1 MRIMQIIDQVRTRHH
16 LRFDKLIPALQQMF
30 VEGCEVPLRHRHDIG
45 GQGGSILLMPAWQAG
60 GFLGIKTV
68 SIFPANREHG
78 LPSVHAAYLLM
89 DAATGVPLAMLDGNE
104 ITARRTAAASALA
117 ARYLARRDAQRLL
130 VVGGGRVARLLPQA
144 YLAVRPITRVMVW
157 TRRRDPG
164 LRLVEELRSDGFDAI
179 LNEDLKAAVG
189 AADIVSCATLSETPL
204 VHGAWLAPGTHLDL
218 IGGFAPAMRE
228 SDDACFAG
236 SRVFIDTEEALL
248 KAGDLLAPI
257 ASGVFRAA
265 DVCATLTGLCRSS
278 HAGRADAREVT
289 VFKSV
294 GSALEDL
301 AAATLVYLSED
312 AIAAN
317 HLNAGPQPS

>member
-1 MRIMQIIDQVRTRHH
+1 MHVIDQARTRQH
-16 LRFDKLIPALQQMF
+16 LRFDQLIPALERMF
-30 VEGCEVPLRHRHDIG
+30 VAGCEVPLRHRHDIG
-45 GQGGSILLMPAWQAG
+45 TKGGSILLMPAWQVDG
-60 GFLGIKTV
+60 LLGIKTV

-78 LPSVHAAYLLM
+78 LPGLHATYLLM
-89 DAATGVPLAMLDGNE
+89 NAATGVPLAMLDGNE

-117 ARYLARRDAQRLL
+117 ARYLARVDARHLL

-144 YLAVRPITRVMVW
+144 YQAVRPITRVSVW
-157 TRRRDPG
+157 TRRSAPG
-164 LRLVEELRSDGFDAI
+164 LGLVEEFRRAGFDAA
-179 LNEDLKAAVG
+179 LVEDLPAAVA
-189 AADIVSCATLSETPL
+189 AADIVSCATLAEAPL

-228 SDDACFAG
+228 SDDACFVG

-248 KAGDLLAPI
+248 KAGDLLVPI

-265 DVCATLTGLCRSS
+265 DVCATLAGLCRGV
-278 HAGRADAREVT
+278 HAGRADAREIT

-301 AAATLVYLSED
+301 AAATLVYQSEL
-312 AIAAN
+312 AVAAN
-317 HLNAGPQPS
+317 HPTAGRPPP